1 MLMFRKKCKQPTIK
15 KHAFQAGCVL
25 VLLGLLSAA
34 VAQQGGV
41 YEITKSTLNSSGGGK
56 SSAGTYEVQ
65 GTIAQLDASEELS
78 GGSFSV
84 TGGFWPG
91 SNDLI
96 FENGFDQ

>member
-1 MLMFRKKCKQPTIK
+1 MLMFRKKCKQPTIR
-15 KHAFQAGCVL
+15 KHVIQAGIVL
-25 VLLGLLSAA
+25 AMMGLLSAA

-78 GGSFSV
+78 GGGFSV

-91 SNDLI
+91 SDDVI
-96 FENGFDQ
+96 FKNGFDQ